1 MKRLFFITI
10 TAFFLA
16 GCINHNNKTINKDL
30 ENALNNAFPE
40 QNKDVSENF
49 VVQLP
54 KDEFIINTLIHYKK
68 MYDNFFGYKQIYLWC
83 RKDLT
88 NMWTSGRYIPN
99 LCIPLNR
106 EALVNNAGVRHLS
119 QYKKHITKN
128 FPFLKEIQKENSN
141 ISESYTNAEKLMRI
155 EITIAHELSHIY
167 APLYNSHNPILN
179 QIVLNDEKTSIVTN
193 NTAVHELTDETFAD
207 LLAATALKEKYGNT
221 KQLRTFL
228 HKYRYERMATSA
240 ITYEVKDPHFWGLL
254 YEEGIDLA
262 LSYSF
267 TPESFAKLLAKA
279 EELGIK
285 SAKLFGPIS
294 SSTNETSVIKRYNYL
309 RACDDAWDRNKCY
322 MKDGMDQSFSQMY
335 YEEFKEKYDRV
346 FKKYFPEFK

>member
-10 TAFFLA
+10 TAFFIA

-54 KDEFIINTLIHYKK
+54 KDEFIINTLIYYKN
-68 MYDNFFGYKQIYLWC
+68 MYDNFFGHKQIYLWC

-88 NMWTSGRYIPN
+88 HAWTSGQYIPN
-99 LCIPLNR
+99 LCIPLENTDR
-106 EALVNNAGVRHLS
+106 STVMRYLS
-119 QYKKHITKN
+119 EYKNQLKKN
-128 FPFLKEIQKENSN
+128 YIFLKKIQQENSDIN
-141 ISESYTNAEKLMRI
+141 NSYTNEDKLMDI
-155 EITIAHELSHIY
+155 EISIAHELSHIY
-167 APLYNSHNPILN
+167 APLYNYHNPILN
-179 QIVLNDEKTSIVTN
+179 QIVLNDKETSIITR
-193 NTAVHELTDETFAD
+193 NTAVYDLTDEIFAD
-207 LLAATALKEKYGNT
+207 LLAVTALKEKYSNT
-221 KQLRTFL
+221 KKLRTFL
-228 HKYRYERMATSA
+228 HKYRYARMAEAA
-240 ITYEVKDPHFWGLL
+240 INYEKKDPHFFALL

-309 RACDDAWDRNKCY
+309 RECDDAWNRNKCY
-322 MKDGMDQSFSQMY
+322 KRDGLDPSFSQMH
-335 YEEFKEKYDRV
+335 YEEFKEKYDRL